1 MKKNNEKGFLLAEA
15 IVVGVFVLSLFVFL
29 FVNVVP
35 LVGKYE
41 EYEKYDTIDGVYNAN
56 MVRAMIMED
65 DNMNK
70 ILELGSEIYKAYTP
84 EVLCNNLVKKNYCK
98 VLLGKSYLNVKKV
111 YVTWYRLESNTGV
124 GNGIKKAAKEP
135 KNSIEFDRATSDYI
149 DSLDSFST
157 PAGDTYK
164 KYHRLIIQYD
174 DDSFAN
180 IEVKVSEG

>member
-41 EYEKYDTIDGVYNAN
+41 GYENYDTVDGIYNAN

-70 ILELGSEIYKAYTP
+70 ILKLGTEKYKVYTA
-84 EVLCNNLVKKNYCK
+84 ENLCNNLVKKNYCT
-98 VLLGKSYLNVKKV
+98 VLLGKNYLNVKKV
-111 YVTWYRLESNTGV
+111 YVTWYRLKDSTGA
-124 GNGIKKAAKEP
+124 GTGIKSEI
-135 KNSIEFDRATSDYI
+135 NDTIEFDRATRDYI
-149 DSLDSFST
+149 DSLDTFAQPS
-157 PAGDTYK
+157 GDTYK
-164 KYHRLIIQYD
+164 KYHRLIIQYN

-180 IEVKVSEG
+180 IEVKVSES